1 VIVSVLFEEA
11 FHDDKFVCKPWNPL
25 LIDLHMPNI
34 LDIKVD
40 VVDVFIELVVP
51 KILHDDSELSES
63 LKFVFADMF
72 DNLFV
77 IRTLRLFVTAQ

>member
-1 VIVSVLFEEA
+1 MIGSILFEEA

-40 VVDVFIELVVP
+40 VVDVFIKLVVP
-51 KILHDDSELSES
+51 KIFHDGSELSGS
-63 LKFVFADMF
+63 LKSVFADMF
-72 DNLFV
+72 DNLLV
-77 IRTLRLFVTAQ
+77 IRTL